1 MTRRGLV
8 LGCGGTVGSAWQV
21 GALSALE
28 DRWGWDPRT
37 ADVIV
42 GTSGGA
48 SLAALLGAGVGTAEL
63 VAAHRGRWGARP
75 SVRRFCTRP
84 PASLPAL
91 PVLPGGWSLAT
102 AGLRRRAGLMTLAG
116 LAPRGRTD
124 PAFLDALVDDLV
136 PDGGWVP
143 HPAVWTVAL
152 DVDTGERVAFGS
164 PGAPTASLRDAV
176 RASWAI
182 PGWFPPV
189 TIGGRAY
196 LDGGVASTAS
206 ADLLIGQELDEV
218 VVIAPMA
225 GASIGGVGGR
235 LESLM
240 RRPMSRGL
248 DDETA
253 ALEAAG
259 THVVR
264 LCPTAAE
271 LAAMGP
277 NFMNP
282 HRRVPALEAALTHA
296 PAQTSRPG

>member
-21 GALSALE
+21 GALAALE

-75 SVRRFCTRP
+75 SIRRFCTRP

-91 PVLPGGWSLAT
+91 PALPGGWSLAT

-124 PAFLDALVDDLV
+124 PAFLDALVDDLL

-152 DVDTGERVAFGS
+152 DVGTGERVAFGS
-164 PGAPTASLRDAV
+164 PGAPAASLRDAV

-189 TIGGRAY
+189 TIDGHAY

-225 GASIGGVGGR
+225 GARIAGVGGR
-235 LESLM
+235 LEGLM
-240 RRPMSRGL
+240 RRPMTRGL
-248 DDETA
+248 DRETA

-259 THVVR
+259 TQVVR
-264 LCPTAAE
+264 RCPTAAE

-282 HRRVPALEAALTHA
+282 HRRVPALEAALAHVQIA
-296 PAQTSRPG
+296 GGVPR